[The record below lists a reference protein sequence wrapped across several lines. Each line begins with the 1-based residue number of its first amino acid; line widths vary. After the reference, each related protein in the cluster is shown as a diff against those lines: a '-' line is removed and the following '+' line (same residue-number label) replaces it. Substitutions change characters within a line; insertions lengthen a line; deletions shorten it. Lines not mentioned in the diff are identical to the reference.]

1 MKAMKHRRGLSA
13 VLAGLFL
20 VGCLPVNTL
29 AVTTGET
36 TTQEGAVSY
45 AAPTITGEGLVTPE
59 CQVTVSSDA
68 GGNDGQ
74 ASARYAVDGITDQ
87 PQQWASDDMKD
98 SSTGQQDE
106 QEHQWLTVDLGESFT
121 QAREVEAVQL
131 WYNMKVWPMV
141 YEIQTSSDNGAQDA
155 WTTLAR
161 VERAPY
167 DGAVKNGE
175 GQNIADETGNTTP
188 ASAANM
194 DTITADSNP
203 ALVDGAAVERYVR
216 FYVEKVNTAAPGHNV
231 CLREIQVYA
240 KPAEEP
246 EEPDGDPW
254 NLALDCTAT
263 SSGDADGTQPANAV
277 DGSTETQWNSLNLK
291 NFKVEDNS
299 KDQEAQDPHWIQI
312 DLGETGSTLSSVGIT
327 YVNNKVWAME
337 YKVQTTDTPNDETSW
352 VDVAY
357 VSRPSANST
366 LVNGAGQNIANP
378 DTYTDT
384 ITTTSKPALTRTEL
398 GRYVRVYLMKTNAQ
412 APGGDNVN
420 IREITIMGTNPNL
433 YPAVDVNGEM
443 NKVTV
448 SDPATDDTS
457 ITLPTIPGGE
467 LVVRGSELENVVA
480 NNGAISQWN
489 IGARDVT
496 LLLRLTDRGDKTSYA
511 QKNVTVTVPD
521 HKDNYPAEWF
531 PAVTDPNPKPEV
543 IPTVQ
548 EWYGYEGSFTLTS
561 DSKVI
566 LNDKA
571 NVGLRKVADNLV
583 ADVKEISGIT
593 LTVETGNGPTSPHDI
608 YIESLTSDENSYDVG
623 DEGYVMV
630 TNDQG
635 LHIYAP
641 TYTGCLYGTITA
653 EQILWQAEDHVS
665 IPKGIMRDY
674 PAYEVRGLMLDVART
689 PYRYQQL
696 KDYAKIMLWYKM
708 NEFHL
713 HVNDNDNAN
722 ISNSS
727 FDTHSGFH
735 RLESEE
741 FPSLTS
747 ETKHAGVPEDLI
759 NSDYYN
765 DNADYQGNPTYTKDQ
780 WRELTQMCED
790 MGMYVL
796 TELDMPGHSL
806 LYNKYAEENPD
817 NISWLN
823 GGIMLAPSTTTLG
836 NQLELL
842 DLTGP
847 NSERALKFASTLW
860 DEYTRGEDPV
870 VNADVVHIGAD
881 EYWVHNTETNNAFAE
896 FADTMRQ
903 TIQNNLG
910 QDTKIRM
917 WGASTGSFAT
927 AQTALNKTAEELAAD
942 YQLDIWS
949 NSYDKASERVAEGYQ
964 VINCRDA
971 FLYANPGR
979 TNRDVPNAEYLFY
992 DWNPTM
998 FGGSNPMLGEPN
1010 LMGAKGVVWG
1020 DQSQEGMTEL
1030 DIHQRVLRT
1039 ISILSEKT
1047 WGGTDDEDT
1056 FTQYELRADR
1066 LAEGPGTQI
1075 AMDVDSVSSL
1085 VLDYDFHNVSD
1096 QGDKIYD
1103 ASGNGYD
1110 AALTGGTV
1118 ADGWLTFDG
1127 STLLETP
1134 LKTLSYP
1141 YTVSF
1146 DLKLSAQ
1153 DGESNTAES
1162 SLFSGY
1168 DGRIQVAGHNGNL
1181 SADVNYF
1188 TRDFGY
1194 QVPTDGTA
1202 VNVTIVGT
1210 FQATRLYVDG
1220 ELVTFLSQKQDQD
1233 GVAPN
1238 AVSTLYSSVLLPLE
1252 KIGQDFH
1259 GQMANLKVYNKA
1271 LSVQEVAGTD
1281 DGKVNVAQNAWVG
1294 GDSYESSDANGQDN
1308 GVQRTRIAMKAV
1320 DGETFTSDDDN
1331 SSEIY
1336 SYWQG
1341 DHGDSSLTVDLGQ
1354 VYTISQVDLHWR
1366 ADGIGR
1372 DIKIMTSLDSK
1383 TWTEAKVVS
1392 GNTAARQTVTLDTPV
1407 EARFVKMQGNQASGT
1422 YKLQEMLVYEQVDK
1436 TQLNTQLAEAEKLV
1450 AERGLTFEDQGS
1462 EQEQALFQAVVLARA
1477 LKSSPLATAS
1487 EVALSAAEVKNAVD
1501 NLPAEQPDPDEE
1513 VTVVTETDSQVTVSN
1528 AQDVFEGGT
1537 VVKVE
1542 SISNGEIY
1550 DRVENALKDVVA
1562 SMDDVAIFEF
1572 TATKD
1577 GVEVEPTGN
1586 VYVTLEIPENLTAH
1600 NLKMYYVAVNG
1611 TKEEVSIT
1619 VDEETNTV
1627 TVTLPHF
1634 STYVLVNERTAPVVD
1649 KAELEQAIAE
1659 ADKLQKE
1666 DYTAESWEDFQKAL
1680 ADAKAVE
1687 EDSQASQQQVDDA
1700 LAALKASM
1708 EALEDVVPTV
1718 PPTEGPTVP
1727 PTEEPTVPPTEAP
1740 TAQPTQQPDP
1750 DNSPAVSQPPATDGV
1765 PPTGDQNNMTLW
1777 ISLLVVSAVV
1787 VVAIIIYQ
1795 SKNAK
1800 KK

>member
-59 CQVTVSSDA
+59 CQVTVSSDV

-74 ASARYAVDGITDQ
+74 ASADYAVDGITNETN
-87 PQQWASDDMKD
+87 QWASDDMKT
-98 SSTGQQDE
+98 TGAGPEADQTP
-106 QEHQWLTVDLGESFT
+106 QWLTVDLGQDFTESV
-121 QAREVEAVQL
+121 EIEAVKL

-141 YEIQTSSDNGAQDA
+141 YEIQTSAVNDPDGE

-216 FYVEKVNTAAPGHNV
+216 FYVEKVNTKAPGNNV

-240 KPAEEP
+240 KAVEEP
-246 EEPDGDPW
+246 EEEPW
-254 NLALDCTAT
+254 NLALNRPVTA
-263 SSGDADGTQPANAV
+263 SGSVQDTQPGNVV
-277 DGSTETQWNSLNLK
+277 DGSTQTQWNSPDLK
-291 NFKVEDNS
+291 NFIANDTSRDN
-299 KDQEAQDPHWIQI
+299 EAQTPQWVQI
-312 DLGETGSTLSSVGIT
+312 DLGATGSKLSSVSIT

-337 YKVQTTDTPNDETSW
+337 YKIETTDTPDDENSW
-352 VDVAY
+352 QEVAH
-357 VSRPSANST
+357 VSRASADST
-366 LVNGAGQNIANP
+366 LVNGAGQNIADP
-378 DTYTDT
+378 ATYTDT
-384 ITTTSKPALTRTEL
+384 ITTTSVPALTATVL
-398 GRYVRVYLMKTNAQ
+398 GRYVRVHVLKTNAQ
-412 APGGDNVN
+412 APGGNNVN
-420 IREITIMGTNPNL
+420 IREIAIMGTNPNI
-433 YPAVDVNGEM
+433 YPPVDVDGEM

-448 SDPATDDTS
+448 SNPALADTQ
-457 ITLPTIPGGE
+457 ITLPAIPGGD

-480 NNGAISQWN
+480 NDGTISQWN
-489 IGARDVT
+489 IGSRDVT
-496 LLLRLTDRGDKTSYA
+496 LLLRLTDKSDKTSYA

-521 HKDNYPAEWF
+521 HKDNYPDEWF

-548 EWYGYEGSFTLTS
+548 EWYGYEGSFTLTA
-561 DSKVI
+561 DSKVV

-571 NVGLRKVADNLV
+571 NVGLDKVADNLV

-593 LTVETGNGPTSPHDI
+593 LTVVEGTQPTSAHDI
-608 YIESLTSDENSYDVG
+608 YIESLNSEENSYDVG
-623 DEGYVMV
+623 EEGYVMV

-735 RLESEE
+735 RLESEK

-747 ETKHAGVPEDLI
+747 ETKHAGIPADLI

-765 DNADYQGNPTYTKDQ
+765 NNEDYQGNPTYTKDQ
-780 WRELTQMCED
+780 WRALTQMCED

-806 LYNKYAEENPD
+806 LYNKYAAENPD
-817 NISWLN
+817 NIDWLKDGGTMLN
-823 GGIMLAPSTTTLG
+823 GGTSTKG
-836 NQLELL
+836 YLELL

-847 NSERALKFASTLW
+847 NSQRALKFASTLW
-860 DEYTRGEDPV
+860 DEYTRGNDPV
-870 VNADVVHIGAD
+870 VSGDVVHIGAD
-881 EYWVHNTETNNAFAE
+881 EYWVHNTETNNAFAK

-910 QDTKIRM
+910 ADTKIRM
-917 WGASTGSFAT
+917 WGAGTGSFAT

-942 YQLDIWS
+942 YQLDIWHT
-949 NSYDKASERVAEGYQ
+949 NYEHASERVAEGYQ

-992 DWNPTM
+992 DWNPTN
-998 FGGSNPMLGEPN
+998 FGGYNTLMGEPN
-1010 LMGAKGVVWG
+1010 LLGAKGVVWG

-1075 AMDVDSVSSL
+1075 AMEVDSASSL
-1085 VLDYDFHNVSD
+1085 VLDYSFQNVSKD
-1096 QGDKIYD
+1096 GDKVYD

-1110 AALTGGTV
+1110 ATLTGGAV
-1118 ADGWLTFDG
+1118 EDGWLTFDG

-1153 DGESNTAES
+1153 DGEANTAES

-1188 TRDFGY
+1188 TRDFNY
-1194 QVPTDGTA
+1194 QVPTNGTA
-1202 VNVTIVGT
+1202 VNITIVGT
-1210 FQATRLYVDG
+1210 FQATRLYVNG
-1220 ELVTFLSQKQDQD
+1220 QLVTFLSQKQDQD

-1450 AERGLTFEDQGS
+1450 AERGLTFEAQGS
-1462 EQEQALFQAVVLARA
+1462 KEEQALFQAVVLARA

-1513 VTVVTETDSQVTVSN
+1513 VTVVTETDSQVTVDN
-1528 AQDVFEGGT
+1528 AQEAFEGGT

-1542 SISNGEIY
+1542 SITDGEIY
-1550 DRVENALKDVVA
+1550 DRVETALKDVVA

-1572 TATKD
+1572 TATKN
-1577 GVEVEPTGN
+1577 GEVVEPAGD
-1586 VYVTLEIPENLTAH
+1586 VQVTFKIPENLTAH

-1649 KAELEQAIAE
+1649 KS
-1659 ADKLQKE
+1659 KLQAAITEAEKLQEE

-1700 LAALKASM
+1700 LAALKAFM

-1727 PTEEPTVPPTEAP
+1727 PTEGPTVPPTEAP